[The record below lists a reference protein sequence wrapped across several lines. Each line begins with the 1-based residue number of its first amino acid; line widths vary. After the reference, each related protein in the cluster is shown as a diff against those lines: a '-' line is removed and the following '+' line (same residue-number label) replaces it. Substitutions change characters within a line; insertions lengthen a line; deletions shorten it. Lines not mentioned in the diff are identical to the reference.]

1 LYEAPQSRE
10 VADFI
15 GTMNFFDA
23 RVNEILDGRVAVD
36 AGPLGNLTAS
46 AGSLTFSTGQ
56 NSLVAIRPE
65 KITIT
70 SAKPGNGNAVQG
82 IIDDT
87 AYLGDRSHF
96 YVRVNGVENPV
107 AVSAQNVDQSHLP
120 GGNHPGE
127 IWLSW
132 SDDSIVLL
140 NAD

>member
-1 LYEAPQSRE
+1 

-15 GTMNFFDA
+15 GSMNFFDA
-23 RVNEILDGRVAVD
+23 NVLEILDGKVTID

-46 AGSLTFSTGQ
+46 AGSLTFSKGQ
-56 NSLVAIRPE
+56 KSLAAIRPE
-65 KITIT
+65 KITI
-70 SAKPGNGNAVQG
+70 SGAKPADGNAVQG
-82 IIDDT
+82 VIDDT

-107 AVSAQNVDQSHLP
+107 AVSAQNVDQSRLSA
-120 GGNHPGE
+120 GSQQGE

-132 SDDSIVLL
+132 SDDAIVLL

>member
-1 LYEAPQSRE
+1 L
-10 VADFI
+10 V
-15 GTMNFFDA
+15 
-23 RVNEILDGRVAVD
+23 
-36 AGPLGNLTAS
+36 
-46 AGSLTFSTGQ
+46 FSTGQ

-65 KITIT
+65 KIKISST
-70 SAKPGNGNAVQG
+70 KPANGNAVQG

-107 AVSAQNVDQSHLP
+107 AVSAQNMDQSQLS
-120 GGNHPGE
+120 GENHQGQ

-132 SDDSIVLL
+132 SDDAIVLL